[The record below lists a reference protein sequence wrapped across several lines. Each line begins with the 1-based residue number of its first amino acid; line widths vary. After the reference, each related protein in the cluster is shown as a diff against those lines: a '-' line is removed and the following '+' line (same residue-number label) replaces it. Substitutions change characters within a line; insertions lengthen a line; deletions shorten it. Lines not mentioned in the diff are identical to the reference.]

1 MLFCKCGKLMEVGG
15 EGIRMAHCSCGFKQ
29 LISAGDGENSFE
41 EKQKLKEKRSSEVV
55 EHKHDLGGFPH
66 TCGKCG
72 YGECEVIELG
82 VFYGD
87 EAGVYLFKCKKCG
100 YSERQSD
107 GTGN

>member
-1 MLFCKCGKLMEVGG
+1 MEIRDD
-15 EGIRMAHCSCGFKQ
+15 GIRMAYCSCGNKQ
-29 LISAGDGENSFE
+29 LIRAEETTNFE
-41 EKQKLKEKRSSEVV
+41 EKQKQKEARSSEVV
-55 EHKHDLGGFPH
+55 EKKHDLGGFPH

-72 YGECEVIELG
+72 YGECEVHELG